1 MSTPYIDVDTAR
13 KKLEYYCAY
22 QERCHKEVLQ
32 KLKEL
37 GMQQQASDHIIA
49 HLIAENYLNEERFS
63 IAFARGKHRIK
74 HWGKI
79 RIERELKWRE
89 ISAYNIKKALK
100 LLNEEDY
107 FSNFDTLS
115 SKKWLEIT
123 EKDLRKKQQKWTA
136 YWMRKGFENNLIY
149 DKLNEL
155 IRDEKK

>member
-1 MSTPYIDVDTAR
+1 
-13 KKLEYYCAY
+13 
-22 QERCHKEVLQ
+22 
-32 KLKEL
+32 
-37 GMQQQASDHIIA
+37 MQQQASDHIIA

-89 ISAYNIKKALK
+89 ISTYNIKKALK

-115 SKKWLEIT
+115 SKKWLEIR

>member
-1 MSTPYIDVDTAR
+1 
-13 KKLEYYCAY
+13 
-22 QERCHKEVLQ
+22 
-32 KLKEL
+32 
-37 GMQQQASDHIIA
+37 MQQQASDHIIA

-115 SKKWLEIT
+115 SKKWLEIR